1 MARSRSFIPRRTF
14 LRGVLAG
21 GVTVAVPLPRLSG
34 MLNGNGTAYA
44 GGQALPVRFGTWFF
58 GNGII
63 PDRWVPPATGTGANW
78 ALSEELAP
86 LQAVKPYLNV
96 LTGFSIKIP
105 NSSPHASM
113 PCAALTGAQTGN
125 GGVQLPSV
133 DQLVANLPMT
143 GAAPVFPTGLHV
155 GISNTS
161 GATSLGLAISYAGPN
176 APNPPN
182 YSPASLFKT
191 LVQFAATSTSG
202 GTPSPVDPEL
212 LNRSLVLDAVLE
224 DAKALRL
231 RLGAADQQ
239 RLDLHLSGLGQL
251 QQQIVAAEMPKATGT
266 ITDPDKAYPM
276 RGADGSISRQ
286 RGQAFSDLLVFALSS
301 DLTRVFSFMFTCPA
315 CHGNYVDCGLDPT
328 TFHEDYG
335 HRLSPKGLT
344 YATAGFNTG
353 VRFAMSNLGD
363 LLGRMKA
370 TPDGAGNLLD
380 NSCVYTTSCVSESQT
395 HGGTDFPLL
404 VSGKAGGKLNTDQ
417 HIRLLDENV
426 SKVPFSLLTAMGS
439 PATSFGLAEAQVSST
454 VPGLLA

>member
-1 MARSRSFIPRRTF
+1 MARPSRSFIRRRTF

-21 GVTVAVPLPRLSG
+21 GATVAVPLPRLAG
-34 MLNGNGTAYA
+34 MLDGNGTAYA
-44 GGQALPVRFGTWFF
+44 DGKPLPVRFGTWFF

-63 PDRWVPPATGTGANW
+63 PPRWVPLRTGAGANW
-78 ALSEELAP
+78 TLSEQLAP
-86 LQAVKPYLNV
+86 LAAVKPYLNV
-96 LTGFSIKIP
+96 LTGFTIKVP
-105 NSSPHASM
+105 NNAPHASM
-113 PCAALTGAQTGN
+113 PCAALTGAQTGG

-133 DQLVANLPMT
+133 DQVVAKMT
-143 GAAPVFPTGLHV
+143 GTGAVFPTGLHV
-155 GISNTS
+155 GVSNTT

-182 YSPASLFKT
+182 YSPASLFKS
-191 LVQFAATSTSG
+191 LMQFATTG
-202 GTPSPVDPEL
+202 GTPKPPDPEL
-212 LNRSLVLDAVLE
+212 LNRNMVLDAVLA
-224 DAKALRL
+224 DAKALRA
-231 RLGAADQQ
+231 RLGADDQQ
-239 RLDLHLSGLGQL
+239 RLDLHLQGIAQL

-266 ITDPDKAYPM
+266 ISDPDKTYPT

-301 DLTRVFSFMFTCPA
+301 DLTRVFSYMFTCPA
-315 CHGNYVDCGLDPT
+315 CHGNYADCGLDPT

-353 VRFAMSNLGD
+353 VRFAMSNLAD

-404 VSGKAGGKLNTDQ
+404 VAGKAGGKLKTDQ

-439 PATSFGLAEAQVSST
+439 PATSWGMAEGQVSST